1 MMWGK
6 SGLKLNSELISYF
19 NRKTKAGWE
28 ERRDT
33 MRKIVTARWHV
44 YNKIRSHKPEVRSYI
59 KIYTNVPKKENKN
72 NSTMGSN
79 CEEPYK

>member
-1 MMWGK
+1 
-6 SGLKLNSELISYF
+6 
-19 NRKTKAGWE
+19 
-28 ERRDT
+28 

-79 CEEPYK
+79 CEEPYE

>member
-1 MMWGK
+1 
-6 SGLKLNSELISYF
+6 
-19 NRKTKAGWE
+19 
-28 ERRDT
+28 

-79 CEEPYK
+79 CEEPEERDESMKENAKSWGVA